1 MAKQVSVAMQNA
13 EDGFVVEKKPFKER
27 FIKAFRRDFHLYLLC
42 VPALLFVFVFEY
54 GPMYGVQI
62 AFRNFSPGKGI
73 WGSDWVGMTHF
84 IRFFKSPQFW
94 TILKN
99 TLGISMYSLFAGFP
113 FPIILAIMVNQLR
126 GDKFKKTVQM
136 VVYAPHFIS
145 VVVLCGML
153 TVFLN
158 PSTGI
163 VNNVLQSLGLEK
175 VFFLAEPSMFK
186 DIFVWSDIWQNTG
199 WGMIIYLAALS
210 SISPELYEAAKIDGA
225 SKLQLIRHIEIPGIL
240 PTIVILFIMRTG
252 SFMNVGFQKAFLL
265 QNTLNLEASE
275 IISTYVYKIGL
286 LQAQFSYSTA
296 IGLFN
301 TVVNIILL
309 VTVNTISKKIN
320 DNSLW

>member
-1 MAKQVSVAMQNA
+1 MAKIVSQNKQEVMLVA
-13 EDGFVVEKKPFKER
+13 KKSFKQR
-27 FIKAFRRDFHLYLLC
+27 FMKAFKRDFHLYLLC
-42 VPALLFVFVFEY
+42 IPALLFIFVFEY

-73 WGSDWVGMTHF
+73 WGSDWVGFEHF
-84 IRFFKSPQFW
+84 IRFFKSPQFK
-94 TILKN
+94 TILSN
-99 TLGISMYSLFAGFP
+99 TLGISIYSLLAGFP
-113 FPIILAIMVNQLR
+113 FPIILAILVNQVKNT
-126 GDKFKKTVQM
+126 KFKKTVQM

-145 VVVLCGML
+145 VVVLCGMI

-163 VNNVLQSLGLEK
+163 VNNVLQSLGLEQI
-175 VFFLAEPSMFK
+175 FFLAESSMFS

-225 SKLQLIRHIEIPGIL
+225 NKFQLIRHIEIPGIL
-240 PTIVILFIMRTG
+240 PTIVILFILRTG

-265 QNTLNLEASE
+265 QNTLNLEKSE

-286 LQAQFSYSTA
+286 QQAQFSYSTA

-309 VTVNTISKKIN
+309 VIVNNISKKVN
-320 DNSLW
+320 NTSLW

>member
-1 MAKQVSVAMQNA
+1 MSRQLSVP
-13 EDGFVVEKKPFKER
+13 KKPFRQR
-27 FIKAFRRDFHLYLLC
+27 FMKALRRDFHLYLLC
-42 VPALLFVFVFEY
+42 IPALIFVFIFEY
-54 GPMYGVQI
+54 GPMYGIQI
-62 AFRNFSPGKGI
+62 AFRNFSPTKGI
-73 WGSDWVGMTHF
+73 WGSDWVGLEYF
-84 IRFFKSPQFW
+84 IRFFQSPQFFN
-94 TILKN
+94 ILRN
-99 TLGISMYSLFAGFP
+99 TLGISVYSLIAGFP
-113 FPIILAIMVNQLR
+113 FPIILALLVNQVR
-126 GDKFKKTVQM
+126 NQKFKKTVQM

-153 TVFLN
+153 HVFLN

-163 VNNVLQSLGLEK
+163 INSLLEVSGLEK
-175 VFFLAEPSMFK
+175 IFFLAEPSMFN

-210 SISPELYEAAKIDGA
+210 SISPELYEAARIDGA
-225 SKLQLIRHIEIPGIL
+225 NKLQTILYVDIPGIL

-265 QNTLNLEASE
+265 QNPLNLETSE

-301 TVVNIILL
+301 TVVNIILIL
-309 VTVNTISKKIN
+309 SVNALCKKLN
-320 DNSLW
+320 DTSLW

>member
-1 MAKQVSVAMQNA
+1 M
-13 EDGFVVEKKPFKER
+13 KKPVPAGSQELIAAKTFQQR
-27 FIKAFRRDFHLYLLC
+27 FVKAFKRDFHLYLLC
-42 VPALLFVFVFEY
+42 LPALIFIFIFEY

-62 AFRNFSPGKGI
+62 AFRNYSVSKGI
-73 WGSDWVGMTHF
+73 WGSDWVGLEHF
-84 IRFFKSPQFW
+84 IRFFKSPQFFN
-94 TILKN
+94 ILKN
-99 TLGISMYSLFAGFP
+99 TLGISLYSLIAGFP
-113 FPIILAIMVNQLR
+113 FPVILALILNQVR
-126 GDKFKKTVQM
+126 NQKFKKAFQM

-153 TVFLN
+153 SVFLT

-163 VNNVLQSLGLEK
+163 INNVLESLGLNRI
-175 VFFLAEPSMFK
+175 FFLAEPSLFN

-199 WGMIIYLAALS
+199 WGMIIYMAALS

-225 SKLQLIRHIEIPGIL
+225 NQLQTIWHIDIPGIL

-265 QNTLNLEASE
+265 QNPLNLEASE

-301 TVVNIILL
+301 TVVNIILIL
-309 VTVNTISKKIN
+309 IVNTICKRLN
-320 DNSLW
+320 DTSLW

>member
-1 MAKQVSVAMQNA
+1 
-13 EDGFVVEKKPFKER
+13 
-27 FIKAFRRDFHLYLLC
+27 
-42 VPALLFVFVFEY
+42 
-54 GPMYGVQI
+54 
-62 AFRNFSPGKGI
+62 
-73 WGSDWVGMTHF
+73 
-84 IRFFKSPQFW
+84 
-94 TILKN
+94 
-99 TLGISMYSLFAGFP
+99 
-113 FPIILAIMVNQLR
+113 MVNQVR
-126 GDKFKKTVQM
+126 SDKFKKTVQM

-163 VNNVLQSLGLEK
+163 VNNILQSLGMEQI
-175 VFFLAEPSMFK
+175 FFLAEPSMFT

-225 SKLQLIRHIEIPGIL
+225 NKLQLIRHIDIPGIL
-240 PTIVILFIMRTG
+240 PTIVILFIMSTG
-252 SFMNVGFQKAFLL
+252 SFMSVGFQKAFLL
-265 QNTLNLEASE
+265 QNPLNLETSE
-275 IISTYVYKIGL
+275 IISTYVYKVGL

-309 VTVNTISKKIN
+309 VTVNHISKKIS

>member
-1 MAKQVSVAMQNA
+1 M
-13 EDGFVVEKKPFKER
+13 KKPVPAGSQELIATKTFQQR
-27 FIKAFRRDFHLYLLC
+27 FVKAFKRDFHLYLLC
-42 VPALLFVFVFEY
+42 LPALIFIFIFEY

-62 AFRNFSPGKGI
+62 AFRNYSVSKGI
-73 WGSDWVGMTHF
+73 WGSDWVGLEHF
-84 IRFFKSPQFW
+84 IRFFKSPQFFN
-94 TILKN
+94 ILKN
-99 TLGISMYSLFAGFP
+99 TLGISLYSLIAGFP
-113 FPIILAIMVNQLR
+113 FPVILALILNQVR
-126 GDKFKKTVQM
+126 NQKFKKAFQM

-153 TVFLN
+153 SVFLT

-163 VNNVLQSLGLEK
+163 INNVLESLGLNRI
-175 VFFLAEPSMFK
+175 FFLAEPSLFN

-199 WGMIIYLAALS
+199 WGMIIYMAALS

-225 SKLQLIRHIEIPGIL
+225 NQLQTIWHIDIPGIL

-265 QNTLNLEASE
+265 QNPLNLEASE

-301 TVVNIILL
+301 TVVNIILIL
-309 VTVNTISKKIN
+309 IVNTICKRLN
-320 DNSLW
+320 DTSLW

>member
-1 MAKQVSVAMQNA
+1 MAKQISVSKRIPH
-13 EDGFVVEKKPFKER
+13 DGLVVPKKSFKQR
-27 FIKAFRRDFHLYLLC
+27 FFKALKRDFHLYLLC
-42 VPALLFVFVFEY
+42 IPALLFVFVFEY

-62 AFRNFSPGKGI
+62 AFRNFSAGKGI
-73 WGSDWVGMTHF
+73 WGSDWVGFDHF
-84 IRFFKSPQFW
+84 IRFFKSPQFAN
-94 TILKN
+94 ILTN
-99 TLGISMYSLFAGFP
+99 TLGISLYSLLAGFP
-113 FPIILAIMVNQLR
+113 FPIILAILVNQVKKT
-126 GDKFKKTVQM
+126 KFKKTIQM

-145 VVVLCGML
+145 VVVLCGMI

-163 VNNVLQSLGLEK
+163 VNNVLQSLGLEQI
-175 VFFLAEPSMFK
+175 FFLAEPSLFN

-225 SKLQLIRHIEIPGIL
+225 NKFQLIRHIEIPGIL
-240 PTIVILFIMRTG
+240 PTIVILFILRTG

-265 QNTLNLEASE
+265 QNTLNLEKSE

-286 LQAQFSYSTA
+286 QQAQFSYSTA

-301 TVVNIILL
+301 TIVNIILL
-309 VTVNTISKKIN
+309 VIVNNISKKVN
-320 DNSLW
+320 ETSLW

>member
-1 MAKQVSVAMQNA
+1 MAKQVSVSIQ
-13 EDGFVVEKKPFKER
+13 DDFVVPKKPFKER
-27 FIKAFRRDFHLYLLC
+27 FMKALKRDFHLYLLC
-42 VPALLFVFVFEY
+42 IPALIFIFVFEY

-62 AFRNFSPGKGI
+62 AFRNFSPSKGI
-73 WGSDWVGMTHF
+73 WGSDWVGLTHF
-84 IRFFKSPQFW
+84 IRFFKSPQFVN
-94 TILKN
+94 ILKN

-113 FPIILAIMVNQLR
+113 FPIILAIMVNQVR
-126 GDKFKKTVQM
+126 SDKFKKTVQM

-163 VNNVLQSLGLEK
+163 VNNVMQSLGMEQI
-175 VFFLAEPSMFK
+175 FFLAEPSMFK

-225 SKLQLIRHIEIPGIL
+225 NKLQLIRHIEIPGIL

-301 TVVNIILL
+301 TIVNIILL
-309 VTVNTISKKIN
+309 VTVNTISKKVN